1 VIPLWASIC
10 GYGAASFSIVSATTQ
25 GLRILR
31 VRSAIGISTMTWI
44 VGSIASIAWFAYGL
58 SIRSPQQS
66 VANGSWMFF
75 VGVLTW
81 FMLRPRGER
90 TARRGMIAIVATL
103 AAFLLIGVVNPS
115 GPGWIG
121 MVGSLTMTTPQ
132 VIHTLRH
139 GRGPGISLLGWAFLT
154 VSSYL
159 WLAYGIGAHELPVVL
174 NTSIGSVL
182 ATGVVVAL
190 LLRTQR
196 PEPERIST
204 AA

>member
-1 VIPLWASIC
+1 MIPPWASIC

-31 VRSAIGISTMTWI
+31 VRSAIGISTLTWI

-58 SIRSPQQS
+58 TIRSPQQS

-81 FMLRPRGER
+81 FMLRPHGER
-90 TARRGMIAIVATL
+90 AARRGLVAIVAAF
-103 AAFLLIGVVNPS
+103 AALLVIGVVHPS

-121 MVGSLTMTTPQ
+121 MAGSLTMTTPQ

-139 GRGPGISLLGWAFLT
+139 SRGPGISLAGWAFLT

-159 WLAYGIGAHELPVVL
+159 WLVYEIGAHELPVVI
-174 NTSIGSVL
+174 NTSIGSIL
-182 ATGVVVAL
+182 ATAVVVAL
-190 LLRTQR
+190 IIRTPR
-196 PEPERIST
+196 IDPERIST
-204 AA
+204 AG